1 MLDFLLANENL
12 PFTVALAVM
21 FGIAV
26 LEGVM
31 ALMGFALSGVLDSLL
46 PDMDF
51 DIEADLYADLETP
64 SPFSRLLGW
73 LRVGKVPML
82 MLLIIFLTGFGLI
95 GLALQSLL
103 HGSIGFLLPNWLMAI
118 PAFVLALPV
127 VRLLGGTLNRFMP
140 NDETDAVSVDS
151 LVGRVAT
158 ITLGTAAS
166 GSPAEARVRDVHG
179 TTHYVMVE
187 PDVATESF
195 TAQSSVLLVRNEGA
209 VFKAITNPNPALV
222 DDDTN

>member
-51 DIEADLYADLETP
+51 DIEADVYADLETP

-95 GLALQSLL
+95 GLLEEGGEVLR
-103 HGSIGFLLPNWLMAI
+103 IGFK
-118 PAFVLALPV
+118 
-127 VRLLGGTLNRFMP
+127 LGGQVGGQAGGP
-140 NDETDAVSVDS
+140 GSET
-151 LVGRVAT
+151 T
-158 ITLGTAAS
+158 
-166 GSPAEARVRDVHG
+166 
-179 TTHYVMVE
+179 
-187 PDVATESF
+187 
-195 TAQSSVLLVRNEGA
+195 RNYQ
-209 VFKAITNPNPALV
+209 
-222 DDDTN
+222 